1 MQRLG
6 AKFRVRSRIDWYS
19 FLSVKYI
26 SQRILLAQLWFV
38 IYSKD
43 EWFHVVCV
51 ALSSVSHITEWGPV
65 PHLYFDGEAR
75 MPFSIS

>member
-51 ALSSVSHITEWGPV
+51 ALSSVSHITEWG
-65 PHLYFDGEAR
+65 LYLICTLTEAR